1 MGLSR
6 LAEKCRI
13 CPNVDTC
20 QNKRMEAL
28 GFLDGPCE
36 RELAAGTATAGPVNI
51 GLVNIG
57 PADAVTAFHDAVEKA
72 VAIAAQIP
80 QHIICKHYLP

>member
-13 CPNVDTC
+13 CPKVDTC
-20 QNKRMEAL
+20 QNKRMEAM

-36 RELAAGTATAGPVNI
+36 RELAA
-51 GLVNIG
+51 
-57 PADAVTAFHDAVEKA
+57 FQDAVEKA

-80 QHIICKHYLP
+80 QHILCKHYMGK

>member
-13 CPNVDTC
+13 CPKVDTC
-20 QNKRMEAL
+20 QNKRMEAMGL
-28 GFLDGPCE
+28 LDGPCE
-36 RELAAGTATAGPVNI
+36 RELAAGTVTVGP
-51 GLVNIG
+51 VNIG
-57 PADAVTAFHDAVEKA
+57 PADAVAAFQDAVEKA

-80 QHIICKHYLP
+80 QHILCKHYMGK